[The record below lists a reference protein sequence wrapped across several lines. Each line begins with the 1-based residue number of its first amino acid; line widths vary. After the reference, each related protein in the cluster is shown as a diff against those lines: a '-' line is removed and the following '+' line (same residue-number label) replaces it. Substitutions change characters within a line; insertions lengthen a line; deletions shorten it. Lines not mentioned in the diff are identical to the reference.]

1 MGTYNEGLDV
11 VGSDVIG
18 LDIVDCDIVGFDV
31 VEVHVLGYLGVVDLY
46 LADIDIDDCNCRDFA
61 KTGM

>member
-46 LADIDIDDCNCRDFA
+46 LADIDDCNCRDFA